1 MNWQQA
7 LQDYKNYL
15 KIERGL
21 SANSI
26 SNYGLDLQK
35 LMDYLNEHNVK
46 ESPITIDQE
55 MVQQFIYDMAKTVNP

>member
-1 MNWQQA
+1 MNWHQA

-21 SANSI
+21 SSNSI

-35 LMDYLNEHNVK
+35 LMEYLNEHSIT
-46 ESPITIDQE
+46 ESPIQIDQE
-55 MVQQFIYDMAKTVNP
+55 TV